1 MHGTGARHRVKP
13 WPVSAHTGK
22 FNRLDLPPESP
33 DKQVNLSKTFQK
45 IMYNLAV
52 EYVWSGM
59 TTFYLSLF
67 IVCAVCGRLASA
79 CVG

>member
-22 FNRLDLPPESP
+22 SNRLVLPPESP
-33 DKQVNLSKTFQK
+33 DKQVNLSKTFDK
-45 IMYNLAV
+45 IIFNLAV
-52 EYVWSGM
+52 DYVWSGM
-59 TTFYLSLF
+59 TTFSLSLF